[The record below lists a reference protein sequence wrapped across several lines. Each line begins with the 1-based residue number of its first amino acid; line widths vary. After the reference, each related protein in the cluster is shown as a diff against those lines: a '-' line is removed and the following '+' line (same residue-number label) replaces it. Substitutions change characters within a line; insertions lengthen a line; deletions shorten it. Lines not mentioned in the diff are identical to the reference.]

1 MEALSLSSSV
11 ERLLKSKGCMDM
23 ITSYMPM
30 KTLISYNLLNRYF
43 YDRLVP
49 EIMEQRKLYQSLD
62 KDTHLF
68 IEKNKLYGL
77 GINLKHDIKEV
88 DFEEDNWR
96 HDSQYTI
103 DDKPKMLL
111 DFAKLG
117 EGEEDEELKVASDE
131 QILPHFILPLG
142 KNKFLVYPLKE
153 AIFLNRG
160 LIIDCQPGEKIII
173 KKTSPPPEKLLRPGV
188 CPQQKGGRMLTILF
202 LGGNESK
209 QNYLYNL

>member
-1 MEALSLSSSV
+1 MENLSLTGACG
-11 ERLLKSKGCMDM
+11 RLLKSKDCLDM
-23 ITSYMPM
+23 ITSFLPM
-30 KTLISYNLLNRYF
+30 KTLISYNLLNKYF

-68 IEKNKLYGL
+68 VEKNKLYGL
-77 GINLKHDIKEV
+77 AINLKHDIKEV

-103 DDKPKMLL
+103 NDKPTLLL

-117 EGEEDEELKVASDE
+117 EGETDEELKVASDE
-131 QILPHFILPLG
+131 QILPHFILPMG

-160 LIIDCQPGEKIII
+160 LIIECVPGEKITI

-188 CPQQKGGRMLTILF
+188 CP
-202 LGGNESK
+202 
-209 QNYLYNL
+209 